1 MLKKILTIILFT
13 GYLYAN
19 GQGKLHEIG
28 IFAGT
33 SYYMGELNQSKIF
46 YEPGLALSALYKIN
60 FNDRYALRFSA
71 SYAQLQGDDAKAKNK
86 YQQMRDHRFN
96 INISEFSTLIEFNFL
111 TYKPHSRFEY
121 FSPYVCVGL
130 GIMLMP
136 SGEGKTPI
144 QPIIPFGVGF
154 KYAITKKIG
163 IAAEWTYRKTFTDYI
178 DQIPLQ
184 EYSETLSIENK
195 QITNN
200 KNKDWYSFAGITLT
214 YKFALGNSKCRAYG
228 N

>member
-1 MLKKILTIILFT
+1 MLKKLLTIILLSA
-13 GYLYAN
+13 YLYVN

-46 YEPGLALSALYKIN
+46 YEPSIALSALYKIN
-60 FNDRYALRFSA
+60 FNDRYALRMSA
-71 SYAQLQGDDAKAKNK
+71 SYAQLQGDDAKAANK
-86 YQQMRDHRFN
+86 YPQMRDHRFN
-96 INISEFSTLIEFNFL
+96 INISEFSTILEFSFL
-111 TYKPHSRFEY
+111 PYKPHSRFEY
-121 FSPYVCVGL
+121 FSPYISLGI

-136 SGEGKTPI
+136 SEEGKIPI
-144 QPIIPFGVGF
+144 HPVIPFGIGF
-154 KYAITKKIG
+154 KYALTQRIG

-178 DQIPLQ
+178 DQIPQ
-184 EYSETLSIENK
+184 QKYSKTLSIENK